1 MKKWLITTVAI
12 VVTGLVAAFL
22 IAPSLL
28 GPKPNQSAAP
38 SSSPQV
44 TREGPTGVVKV
55 LATTNVWGDIVKQL
69 GGDWVEVTVILDDP
83 LQDPH
88 SYEATARDQLA
99 VNDAEV
105 IVLNGGGYD
114 EFVLQLLQSADAVE
128 PKFVVSAVDPE
139 ESLGEAE
146 ADEHSHD
153 HDNEHV
159 WYDFVSVAGFADKFL
174 ATMGDIRPESFNDLN
189 KNYDFFI
196 AELDNLTLRMEAL
209 RDHSLGLGVIATE
222 GVGNLLLENS
232 GFENMT
238 PEALA
243 DAIEEETEVPPAALA
258 ETESLMKNGLV
269 GLLVT
274 NAQVSDQV
282 SQRLIALA
290 NSKSIPVVELSELI
304 PDPEMDYLDWMNQVL
319 DQLQEAV
326 Y

>member
-1 MKKWLITTVAI
+1 MKKWTLGALAI
-12 VVTGLVAAFL
+12 FVVGLLAAFVL
-22 IAPSLL
+22 GPALL
-28 GPKPNQSAAP
+28 GPRPESSISANP
-38 SSSPQV
+38 SPSI

-55 LATTNVWGDIVKQL
+55 LATTNVWGDIVKQI

-88 SYEATARDQLA
+88 SYDASARDQLA
-99 VNDAEV
+99 VNDADL
-105 IVLNGGGYD
+105 IVMNGGGYD
-114 EFVLQLLQSADAVE
+114 EFMTALLGSASEAKLVVQAVE
-128 PKFVVSAVDPE
+128 GHSEGE
-139 ESLGEAE
+139 ETE
-146 ADEHSHD
+146 EHSHE

-159 WYDFVSVAGFADKFL
+159 WYDFVSVAEFSESFISA
-174 ATMGDIRPESFNDLN
+174 MIEIRPEAFDDLN
-189 KNYDFFI
+189 VNYDFFI
-196 AELDNLTLRMEAL
+196 SELDNLTLRMEAL

-222 GVGNLLLENS
+222 GVGNLLLEHA

-274 NAQVSDQV
+274 NSQVSDQV

-290 NSKSIPVVELSELI
+290 DSKSIPVVELSELI
-304 PDPEMDYLDWMNQVL
+304 PDPTMDYLDWMNQVL